1 MMLNILFCHTKKNEA
16 LGYKQVP
23 QNDEKPVCKTQQ
35 GKLGMRFF
43 CPIMYYSTSLKMVK
57 ISKMKRIRVYPLSYF
72 FLAANIVLN
81 LLNFFVGQLLYLS
94 GWYMQCVASACSKA
108 GIL

>member
-1 MMLNILFCHTKKNEA
+1 MLNILFCHTKKNEA

-43 CPIMYYSTSLKMVK
+43 CPIMYYSSSLKMVK

-94 GWYMQCVASACSKA
+94 G
-108 GIL
+108 